1 MWADMMAEAV
11 TTGCLVNGLVTPVL
25 ILIVV
30 VAAMTVPIAT
40 YGSPDM
46 F

>member
-1 MWADMMAEAV
+1 MSADMMAEAV
-11 TTGCLVNGLVTPVL
+11 TTGCLVNGFVTPVL

-30 VAAMTVPIAT
+30 VVAIAVPNAT

>member
-1 MWADMMAEAV
+1 MMADAV
-11 TTGCLVNGLVTPVL
+11 TTGCRVKGFVTPVL

-30 VAAMTVPIAT
+30 VVAIAVPIAT